1 MNANETTQGG
11 ARFGK
16 VAVLL
21 GGRSAEREI
30 SLISGTAVLEALRR
44 GGCDAHPFDPGERPL
59 AEFIAEGFD
68 RVFIVLHGRFG
79 EDGTVQG
86 TLQWLGLPYTGSG
99 VMASALA
106 MDKWR
111 TKLLWQAAG
120 IPTPASV
127 LLEPGFDP
135 AAVVA
140 QLGLPLMVKPVN
152 EGSSIGMSKVE
163 SVVGLVPAFERA
175 HGYDAMVLAEQ
186 FIDGPELTASILGD
200 EPLPLIRIEAEGG
213 LYDYQAKYF
222 SDATRYHCPAGL
234 PDHHEARLRALA
246 LKAFKVIGCAGWGR
260 VDLMLDR
267 QGSPY
272 LLEVNTAPGMTG
284 HSLVPMAARA
294 AGIDFD
300 RLVLRILELAHAA

>member
-1 MNANETTQGG
+1 MSTIETS
-11 ARFGK
+11 ADPRRFGK

-30 SLISGTAVLEALRR
+30 SLISGKAVLEALLRC
-44 GGCDAHPFDPGERPL
+44 GCDAHPFDPGERSL
-59 AEFIAEGFD
+59 AEFIAEKFD
-68 RVFIVLHGRFG
+68 RVFVMLHGRFG

-86 TLQWLGLPYTGSG
+86 TLQWLGVPYTGSG
-99 VMASALA
+99 VLASALA

-120 IPTPASV
+120 IPTPASL

-140 QLGLPLMVKPVN
+140 QIGLPIMIKPAN

-163 SVVGLVPAFERA
+163 TLVGLVPAFERA
-175 HGYDAMVLAEQ
+175 YGYDAMVLAER
-186 FIDGPELTASILGD
+186 FIEGPELTASILGD
-200 EPLPLIRIEAEGG
+200 TALTLIRIEAEGG
-213 LYDYQAKYF
+213 VYDYQAKYF
-222 SDATRYHCPAGL
+222 SDATRYHCPAGV
-234 PDHHEARLRALA
+234 PADREEALRALA
-246 LKAFKVIGCAGWGR
+246 LKAFRLVGCLGWGR

-267 QGSPY
+267 QGAPH

-284 HSLVPMAARA
+284 HSLVPMAAKT

-300 RLVLRILELAHAA
+300 ALVLRILELAHAA